1 MLAITIAL
9 LLGGSLLAAT
19 HRSPTKEGTVK
30 SIRVRGGSCALP
42 WTKSVTDGAGVTTT
56 LDLCLSP
63 EGNLTALSYPH
74 TAAADQQLSFD
85 AYCLSYQTPQRLP
98 VTAAADFGGAAG
110 TPASFGFGPATIS
123 EPGGPNTN
131 PITVTRST
139 TDGKFQ
145 VSEYI
150 KVNVVPRSIAVV
162 VTIKN
167 TSGVTQNFF
176 YERAVAPKIG
186 GDAGND
192 QYNVFDRDSVGA
204 PTAAQVFD
212 SSGSQSLVVS
222 VASNTLTQD
231 PQVLLDPRADWLTN
245 ASGGG
250 DYPCDGANWDASGPV
265 SGGNRVVVAR
275 ALRTTAG
282 LANNATAKI
291 TYDFRL
297 L

>member
-1 MLAITIAL
+1 M
-9 LLGGSLLAAT
+9 
-19 HRSPTKEGTVK
+19 
-30 SIRVRGGSCALP
+30 
-42 WTKSVTDGAGVTTT
+42 
-56 LDLCLSP
+56 
-63 EGNLTALSYPH
+63 
-74 TAAADQQLSFD
+74 
-85 AYCLSYQTPQRLP
+85 
-98 VTAAADFGGAAG
+98 
-110 TPASFGFGPATIS
+110 
-123 EPGGPNTN
+123 
-131 PITVTRST
+131 
-139 TDGKFQ
+139 
-145 VSEYI
+145 SEYI

-212 SSGSQSLVVS
+212 SSGTQSLVVS

-250 DYPCDGANWDASGPV
+250 DYPCDGAN
-265 SGGNRVVVAR
+265 
-275 ALRTTAG
+275 
-282 LANNATAKI
+282 
-291 TYDFRL
+291 
-297 L
+297 